1 MTLGLGLVDA
11 HQVPGATWQGREH
24 VLRLEGPAKALRV
37 RSGRGET
44 PHWAQQRDGSQA
56 PEQGEGDRAAGPWA
70 LGQARASIRVNHSLP
85 TFPPRAQWG

>member
-1 MTLGLGLVDA
+1 MCSAHVCGWMCDHAGRPQGWESLPQLEGMGDEMTLGLGLVDA

-44 PHWAQQRDGSQA
+44 PHWA
-56 PEQGEGDRAAGPWA
+56 
-70 LGQARASIRVNHSLP
+70 
-85 TFPPRAQWG
+85 